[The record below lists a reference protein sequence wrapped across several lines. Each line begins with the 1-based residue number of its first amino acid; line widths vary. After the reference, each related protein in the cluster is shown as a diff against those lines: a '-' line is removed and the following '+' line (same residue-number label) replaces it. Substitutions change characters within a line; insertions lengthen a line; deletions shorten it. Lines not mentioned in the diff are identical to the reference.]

1 MTNRSWDGNV
11 RVARIGKPHGIRGEV
26 TVELFTD
33 SPEIRF
39 TRGNVFAVKKN
50 SAGAESY
57 PELTVEKSRWHKN
70 ILLVKFTE
78 FSDRNTAELLR
89 NSELYAEPEES
100 TEDDDSWYADELIGL
115 AVHQDSTD
123 TSMIGEV
130 SNLITGQAQDLL
142 EIRLFE
148 GHEVLVPF
156 VEEIVPVIDEENGV
170 VIITPPTGLLELN
183 QE

>member
-1 MTNRSWDGNV
+1 MAKSNFLRRF
-11 RVARIGKPHGIRGEV
+11 RVARVGKPHGIRGEV
-26 TVELFTD
+26 TVEIFTD
-33 SPEIRF
+33 APESRF
-39 TRGNVFAVKKN
+39 VEGAILSLGPSNDTAV
-50 SAGAESY
+50 AFD
-57 PELTVEKSRWHKN
+57 ELTLERARWNKS
-70 ILLVKFTE
+70 ILLLKFVE

-142 EIRLFE
+142 EIRLLE
-148 GHEVLVPF
+148 GREVLVPF